1 MSADRHNDQADGLR
15 RMFSPERLLRV
26 IHVIAGCA
34 GVGRLTV
41 AVNLGLALAK
51 AGRETLLIDVI
62 ENRQRQTALDRLAL
76 KPSARQAASGLSSV
90 TGPHGLEILAL
101 DAAATQSPM
110 RAAQIA
116 GCSPGLSF
124 ALVTDSSTR
133 CGRWLPIEDD
143 RREFIVVLSRA
154 TPSITDAYALIKR
167 LSAAGVCRRFHVLI
181 NRVASGAEAA
191 LIFRNMSAVARGYL
205 DVELELLGF
214 IPADPAHALAAAQ
227 HASLIDAAPEAPAAK
242 AFIRLAHRI
251 AALSQLAPLRDIAP
265 RGRAR
270 AVGAA

>member
-1 MSADRHNDQADGLR
+1 MLADRHNDQADGLR
-15 RMFSPERLLRV
+15 RMFAAERLRV
-26 IHVIAGCA
+26 IHVIAGSA

-41 AVNLGLALAK
+41 AVNLGVALAK

-62 ENRQRQTALDRLAL
+62 ENRQRQTALDYLAL
-76 KPSARQAASGLSSV
+76 NPRARQAASGLTSV
-90 TGPHGLEILAL
+90 TGPHGLGVLAM
-101 DAAATQSPM
+101 DATSTQSPM

-116 GCSPGLSF
+116 GCCPGLSF

-133 CGRWLPIEDD
+133 CGRWLPIEDE

-154 TPSITDAYALIKR
+154 TTSITDAYALIKR
-167 LSAAGVCRRFHVLI
+167 MNAAGACRRFHVLI

-205 DVELELLGF
+205 DVELDLLGF
-214 IPADPAHALAAAQ
+214 IPADPALEPAAAQ
-227 HASLIDAAPEAPAAK
+227 HASLLDAAPEAPAAK

-251 AALSQLAPLRDIAP
+251 STWSQLVPLRDIAA
-265 RGRAR
+265 RDRTR
-270 AVGAA
+270 AVDAA